1 MTCQA
6 LLALAQCG
14 STSIPPQIFF
24 ANSKKTNPQ
33 TKRASTPGNMP
44 KEAKKRGRR
53 AEKKRKE
60 EAEKGQPKTTPQVLA
75 PPEDPGHFYSG
86 NYGGEAG
93 GEEDTQFYGL
103 LNEEES
109 EYFRKADEILEL
121 NQFGDKD
128 GAAQFFAQLG
138 VSATTNARN
147 GFTPERALFI
157 ENVWKEANGKELK
170 IANSQGCS
178 RLLEKLILMSSPSQL
193 KSLWQKFTGQ

>member
-1 MTCQA
+1 MICQA
-6 LLALAQCG
+6 LPALAQCG
-14 STSIPPQIFF
+14 STSILPQNFL
-24 ANSKKTNPQ
+24 ANSKETNRP
-33 TKRASTPGNMP
+33 TKRTSTPENMP

-60 EAEKGQPKTTPQVLA
+60 EAEKGQPETAPQAFA
-75 PPEDPGHFYSG
+75 PPEDPGYFYG
-86 NYGGEAG
+86 GHDGGEAG
-93 GEEDTQFYGL
+93 PEEDTQFYGL

-121 NQFGDKD
+121 NRFGDGD
-128 GAAQFFAQLG
+128 GTAQFFVQLG
-138 VSATTNARN
+138 VSAAANARN
-147 GFTPERALFI
+147 CFTPERALFI
-157 ENVWKEANGKELK
+157 ANVWKEANGKELK

>member
-1 MTCQA
+1 
-6 LLALAQCG
+6 
-14 STSIPPQIFF
+14 
-24 ANSKKTNPQ
+24 
-33 TKRASTPGNMP
+33 MP

-60 EAEKGQPKTTPQVLA
+60 EAEKGQPETAPQVLA
-75 PPEDPGHFYSG
+75 PPEDPGHFYG
-86 NYGGEAG
+86 GGEAG

-121 NQFGDKD
+121 NRFGDGD
-128 GAAQFFAQLG
+128 GTAQFFVQLG
-138 VSATTNARN
+138 VPATANSRH
-147 GFTPERALFI
+147 GFTLERALFI
-157 ENVWKEANGKELK
+157 ANVWKEANGKELK